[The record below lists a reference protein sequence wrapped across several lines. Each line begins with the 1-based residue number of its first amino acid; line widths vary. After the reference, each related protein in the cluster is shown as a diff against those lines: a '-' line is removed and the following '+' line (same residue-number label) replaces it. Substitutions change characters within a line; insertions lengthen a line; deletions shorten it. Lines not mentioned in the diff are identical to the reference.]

1 MKLEQIIKEKS
12 GTIVDVRTP
21 VEFMGGNVKTS
32 INVPLQELQQRLAEV
47 KDLKTPLILCCASGG
62 RSAIATQFLSSM
74 GIDCLD
80 GGSWLNVNYY
90 QTQQQ

>member
-21 VEFMGGNVKTS
+21 AEFMGGNVKTS

>member
-21 VEFMGGNVKTS
+21 GEFMGGNVETS
-32 INVPLQELQQRLAEV
+32 VNIPLQELEQRLEEV
-47 KDLKTPLILCCASGG
+47 KKLKTPLVLCCASGG
-62 RSAIATQFLSSM
+62 RSAMATQYLASR
-74 GIDCLD
+74 GINCLD
-80 GGSWLNVNYY
+80 GGSWLQVNYY

>member
-90 QTQQQ
+90 QTQLQ

>member
-1 MKLEQIIKEKS
+1 MKLEQVIKEKS

-21 VEFMGGNVKTS
+21 AEFMGGNVQAS
-32 INVPLQELQQRLAEV
+32 INVPLQELQQRLEEV
-47 KDLKTPLILCCASGG
+47 KKLKSPLVLCCASGG
-62 RSAIATQFLSSM
+62 RSAMATQFLSSM

-80 GGSWLNVNYY
+80 GGSWLQVNYY

>member
-1 MKLEQIIKEKS
+1 
-12 GTIVDVRTP
+12 VDVRTP

>member
-1 MKLEQIIKEKS
+1 MQLEQIIKEKS

-21 VEFMGGNVKTS
+21 AEFMGGNVKTS
-32 INVPLQELQQRLAEV
+32 INVPLQELQQRLSEV

>member
-21 VEFMGGNVKTS
+21 AEFMGGNVETS

-90 QTQQQ
+90 QTQLQ